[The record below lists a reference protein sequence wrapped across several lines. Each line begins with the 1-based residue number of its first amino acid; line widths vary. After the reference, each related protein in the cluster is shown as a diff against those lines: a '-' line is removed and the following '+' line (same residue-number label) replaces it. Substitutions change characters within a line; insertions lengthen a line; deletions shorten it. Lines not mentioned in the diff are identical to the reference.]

1 MFDSVI
7 NIFKKKK
14 DGPEKD
20 KEQDKEDKKTEKHL
34 DDLIQNTNSE
44 QNTTSKSSSSSF
56 YLLENIELERRIFTE
71 VLNEEINSVD
81 PIKLYEKFA
90 SKLQNWK

>member
-14 DGPEKD
+14 DVPEKD
-20 KEQDKEDKKTEKHL
+20 KEQDKEEKKSEKQL
-34 DDLIQNTNSE
+34 DEMMQNTNSD

-56 YLLENIELERRIFTE
+56 YLLENIEIERQIFSE
-71 VLNEEINSVD
+71 VLNDEINSVD
-81 PIKLYEKFA
+81 PIKLYEKFTI
-90 SKLQNWK
+90 KLKDWQ